1 MLIRLAQHFGLAR
14 IGDEGAFLSGLRAR
28 IDLRSDGLRERRKAV
43 LRARRDRDD
52 GHLFLDILLQHLGRD
67 DGCQVVLVEQQDG
80 IAAAHE
86 LEDLFILA
94 VERARC
100 VEEREDQSSFLDI
113 GARLLD
119 ADALDD
125 VIRCADARRVDD
137 AQRDA
142 ADVSVLFNGI
152 ARRARH
158 IRDDGPLLAE

>member
-1 MLIRLAQHFGLAR
+1 M
-14 IGDEGAFLSGLRAR
+14 
-28 IDLRSDGLRERRKAV
+28 
-43 LRARRDRDD
+43 
-52 GHLFLDILLQHLGRD
+52 LLQHLSRD
-67 DGCQVVLVEQQDG
+67 DGRQVVLVEQQDG
-80 IAAAHE
+80 IAAVHE

-125 VIRCADARRVDD
+125 VIRRTDARRVDD
-137 AQRDA
+137 AQRDT
-142 ADVSVLFNGI
+142 ADVGVLLDGI

-158 IRDDGPLLAE
+158 VRDDGPLLSE